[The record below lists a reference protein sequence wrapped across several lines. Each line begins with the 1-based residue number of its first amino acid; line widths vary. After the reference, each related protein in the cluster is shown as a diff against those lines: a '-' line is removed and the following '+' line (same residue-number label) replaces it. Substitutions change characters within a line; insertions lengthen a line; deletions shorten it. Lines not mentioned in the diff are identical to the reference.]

1 MTMNFKDPIN
11 LFKAVYSVGLL
22 IFSVIYIMGF
32 IGISETKLSG
42 DVSPALAYFAI
53 WGAVLWLTM
62 VEGGQASLVGLDPVN
77 RELYKESHPIAYKIA
92 EVSNVGDN
100 LDRYLL
106 GRQFMVV
113 AIVFIVNM
121 SGAPNEGAE
130 LWGFPDIVTDIFLG
144 SGLAMILFTCMVGQL
159 NTQVNASHCMLD
171 YIDNYFGYFTFWV
184 AMAIEFS
191 GLLHAA
197 YVVAMLVSWAAGK
210 KIESKEPP
218 KEGFALAFFWARCA
232 LSCFIL
238 AMCFA
243 VTLTALFND
252 QTTMWAD
259 VPPEAAVVVF
269 FILLCVVGMLEGMQI
284 AFFAVAKIPE
294 AERGESLFAKKTCK
308 LLFTGE
314 GTNLPGF
321 MIGRQLCVVSC
332 MFFVARVT
340 SVDLAEG
347 EDNIF
352 GVSDSMQELFNTGLL
367 GAHIVT
373 IVGSISWQLVASA
386 FPLAFLANPLTYYL
400 LRLCLFL
407 ESTGICTG
415 AWVLAAIHKKICGFQ
430 RDEVHIGTAEERA
443 KKNLA
448 DDTVHVGVGHMI
460 KLPGFV
466 ENAPPALVELLK
478 KNQNVSQYINA
489 VIDDVESAAK
499 SEHGTPVEA
508 EP

>member
-1 MTMNFKDPIN
+1 
-11 LFKAVYSVGLL
+11 
-22 IFSVIYIMGF
+22 
-32 IGISETKLSG
+32 
-42 DVSPALAYFAI
+42 
-53 WGAVLWLTM
+53 
-62 VEGGQASLVGLDPVN
+62 
-77 RELYKESHPIAYKIA
+77 
-92 EVSNVGDN
+92 
-100 LDRYLL
+100 
-106 GRQFMVV
+106 
-113 AIVFIVNM
+113 
-121 SGAPNEGAE
+121 
-130 LWGFPDIVTDIFLG
+130 
-144 SGLAMILFTCMVGQL
+144 
-159 NTQVNASHCMLD
+159 
-171 YIDNYFGYFTFWV
+171 
-184 AMAIEFS
+184 
-191 GLLHAA
+191 
-197 YVVAMLVSWAAGK
+197 
-210 KIESKEPP
+210 
-218 KEGFALAFFWARCA
+218 
-232 LSCFIL
+232 
-238 AMCFA
+238 MCFA

-259 VPPEAAVVVF
+259 VPPEAAIVVF

-347 EDNIF
+347 EKNIF

-489 VIDDVESAAK
+489 VIEDVESAAK

>member
-1 MTMNFKDPIN
+1 MNFKDPVN
-11 LFKAVYSVGLL
+11 LFKAVYSIGLL
-22 IFSVIYIMGF
+22 IFSIIYIMGM
-32 IGISETKLSG
+32 IGVSETKLSG

-77 RELYKESHPIAYKIA
+77 RELYKDSHPIAYKIA
-92 EVSNVGDN
+92 EVSNQGDN

-121 SGAPNEGAE
+121 SGAPNEGAG
-130 LWGFPDIVTDIFLG
+130 LWGFPDLVTDIFLG

-191 GLLHAA
+191 GLLHAS
-197 YVVAMLVSWAAGK
+197 YVVAMIVSWMAGK

-218 KEGFALAFFWARCA
+218 REGFQLAFFWARCL
-232 LSCFIL
+232 LSVFIL
-238 AMCFA
+238 AMCLV
-243 VTLTALFND
+243 VTLSALFND
-252 QTTMWAD
+252 QTTMWQD
-259 VPPEAAVVVF
+259 VPPEAAIVVF

-294 AERGESLFAKKTCK
+294 AERGESLFAKKTCN
-308 LLFTGE
+308 LLFTGK
-314 GTNLPGF
+314 GSNLPGF

-340 SVDLAEG
+340 SVSLDENEG
-347 EDNIF
+347 NIF
-352 GVSDSMQELFNTGLL
+352 GVSNSMQELFNTGLL

-373 IVGSISWQLVASA
+373 ILGSISWQLVASA
-386 FPLAFLANPLTYYL
+386 FPLAFLANPATYYL

-415 AWVLAAIHKKICGFQ
+415 AWVLAAIHKKVCGFK
-430 RDEVHIGTAEERA
+430 RDEEYIGTAEERA
-443 KKNLA
+443 KTEFKDESA
-448 DDTVHVGVGHMI
+448 QFGVGHMI

-466 ENAPPALVELLK
+466 ENAPPALLELLE
-478 KNQNVSQYINA
+478 KNPNVSQYINS

-499 SEHGTPVEA
+499 SESGAAVGA